1 MDTLKNAKV
10 LANYI
15 TKFHQFEQATLH
27 IAGRLAYDGK
37 GIYPYY
43 DRDSTKSLI
52 DINSLTYVQTKTVA
66 KGEIAQTTQFQLSPE
81 FAYFGK
87 VQIEANHPGL
97 LLEGSTKVL
106 HPCQFDKS
114 WMSFKDTILAKQIQ
128 IPIPEKPTDAK
139 GNSLALGF
147 VWRAT
152 ERSDSMRI
160 YPAFLSQQIGVD
172 DPSLFKAVG
181 YLQYDQQTQQFE
193 VGSKARL
200 LRTDSLSNLLVMAIE
215 GCTIAGYG
223 HIDLGIATSEID
235 IDLYGKISYDSEK
248 KKTRIAA
255 NAKITMPL
263 DNAVWAEM
271 ASQFKALETAPEWN
285 IKKPIDALLNSLVA
299 WSDPKAA
306 QEVFKDFDEEKLKK
320 MPNSLEQSLIL
331 SGIVLENF
339 GSNKPSANKQAKGL
353 MSEAQSVGLIS
364 INGMAIVQPV
374 TLSQAYVQSFGED
387 ANPAFY
393 WSMEAF
399 DGTSYILGYSQ
410 EKKDGLLRVYSTNVK
425 MLAAIDNLKPD
436 KRKTRNFNYETT
448 QEQEA
453 SKILAKLRA
462 YLLNKSN

>member
-1 MDTLKNAKV
+1 
-10 LANYI
+10 
-15 TKFHQFEQATLH
+15 
-27 IAGRLAYDGK
+27 
-37 GIYPYY
+37 
-43 DRDSTKSLI
+43 
-52 DINSLTYVQTKTVA
+52 
-66 KGEIAQTTQFQLSPE
+66 
-81 FAYFGK
+81 
-87 VQIEANHPGL
+87 
-97 LLEGSTKVL
+97 
-106 HPCQFDKS
+106 
-114 WMSFKDTILAKQIQ
+114 
-128 IPIPEKPTDAK
+128 
-139 GNSLALGF
+139 
-147 VWRAT
+147 
-152 ERSDSMRI
+152 MRI

-271 ASQFKALETAPEWN
+271 ANQFKALETAPEWN